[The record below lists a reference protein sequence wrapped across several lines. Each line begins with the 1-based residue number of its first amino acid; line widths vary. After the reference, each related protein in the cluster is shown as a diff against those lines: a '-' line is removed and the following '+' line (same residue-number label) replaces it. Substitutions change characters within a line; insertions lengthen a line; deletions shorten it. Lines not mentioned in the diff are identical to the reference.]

1 MTKRRWKAVAIAL
14 VATIL
19 AMIIL
24 STAMETVRRCDAQ
37 GSEFLAAE
45 MVGILTW
52 WILDIRAIRAD
63 RMERR
68 RRSIVR
74 RNRQRR

>member
-37 GSEFLAAE
+37 GSELLAAE